1 MCGVPRRHGE
11 PETADVLLP
20 LIAVCRQCHRDVGG
34 ARATCVECHLYHDRA
49 RVRQFLSRGRCGDG
63 VEQDDL
69 VIAAG
74 AANLAPPVQTRAD
87 QIFVEG
93 LRLPYFKFPRNPE
106 DL

>member
-1 MCGVPRRHGE
+1 MLDTAVVCSQASQPPNRNQSGIVFFPGSTPLYLNGE
-11 PETADVLLP
+11 M
-20 LIAVCRQCHRDVGG
+20 VGG
-34 ARATCVECHLYHDRA
+34 LGV
-49 RVRQFLSRGRCGDG
+49 SGDG

-69 VIAAG
+69 VTAAG
-74 AANLAPPVQTRAD
+74 ATNFAPPVQIRAD